1 MSDIEWFKDS
11 SNYRIRVAGL
21 LDRQWSDW
29 FAGMDIDY
37 DDDETVLYGRVP
49 DQSALHGLLIKIRD
63 LNLTLISLERE
74 KS

>member
-1 MSDIEWFKDS
+1 MRDIEWFNDS

-37 DDDETVLYGRVP
+37 EDDETVLYGRVP
-49 DQSALHGLLIKIRD
+49 DQSALHGLLVKIRD